1 MMVYRERMIALL
13 KLASFSQDDFQRLIE
28 WIPNATFAMQWGG
41 PAFTYPLTTEQ
52 LESYIKGANEP
63 NASTYVFKVIDEFTN
78 EVIGHV
84 SLGNV
89 DRKNGSARVGKVL
102 VGSTNSRGKGY
113 GTQLM
118 NAVLTFA
125 FKQLKLQKVTL
136 VVFDFNTS
144 AIQCYE
150 KVGFKREGFIR
161 DARKNGDE
169 YWNLIEM
176 GILNDEWVN
185 QVRK

>member
-1 MMVYRERMIALL
+1 MVYIEGVIALL
-13 KLASFSQDDFQRLIE
+13 KLASFSRDDFQQLMD
-28 WIPNATFAMQWGG
+28 WIPNATFAMQWSG
-41 PAFTYPLTTEQ
+41 PSFTYPLTTEQ
-52 LESYIKGANEP
+52 LENYIRGANEP

-89 DRKNGSARVGKVL
+89 DRGNSSARIGKVL
-102 VGSTNSRGKGY
+102 VGSANSRGKGY

-125 FKQLKLQKVTL
+125 FEQLKLQKVTL

-150 KVGFKREGFIR
+150 KVGFKREGFIQG
-161 DARKNGDE
+161 ARKNGDE

-176 GILNDEWVN
+176 GILYDEWIN

>member
-1 MMVYRERMIALL
+1 ML
-13 KLASFSQDDFQRLIE
+13 KLAYFSQNDFQQLID
-28 WIPNATFAMQWGG
+28 WIPNAKFTLQWSG

-52 LESYIKGANEP
+52 LENYVSGANEP
-63 NASTYVFKVIDEFTN
+63 NASTYVFKVMDELTD

-89 DRKNGSARVGKVL
+89 DRENGSARIGKVL
-102 VGSTNSRGKGY
+102 VGSANSRGKGY
-113 GTQLM
+113 GTHLM

-125 FKQLKLQKVTL
+125 FKELKLQKITL

-144 AIQCYE
+144 AIQCYK

-161 DARKNGDE
+161 DARKHGEE
-169 YWNLIEM
+169 YWRLIEM
-176 GILNDEWVN
+176 GILYDEWIY
-185 QVRK
+185 QMKK